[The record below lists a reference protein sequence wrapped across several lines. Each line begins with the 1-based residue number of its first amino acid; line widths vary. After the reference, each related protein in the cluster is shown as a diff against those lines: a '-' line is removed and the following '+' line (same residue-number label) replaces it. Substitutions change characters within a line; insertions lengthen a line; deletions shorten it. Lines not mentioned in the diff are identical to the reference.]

1 MVRKSKTP
9 TLPPLDRDKL
19 EAAFNDGLE
28 PLYPIFSD
36 EFIETVENRACD
48 HRHLEEWILPDLGKI
63 GTEWQSGNA
72 EGALL
77 AALTIIGK
85 MARQNLMLAAALIA
99 DKEALSSAVT
109 QKELKRRVGKQ
120 ANGAMR
126 RLGANRR
133 ARACRLA
140 FAEYTPT
147 DLKRLG
153 RKNVRKAVG
162 ELAAT
167 RLELPQAIPGETVR
181 GYLKPR
187 KTGGG

>member
-1 MVRKSKTP
+1 MARKSKTP
-9 TLPPLDRDKL
+9 TLPALDLDKL

-48 HRHLEEWILPDLGKI
+48 YRHLEEWILPDLGKI

-72 EGALL
+72 QGALL
-77 AALTIIGK
+77 AALTIVGK
-85 MARQNLMLAAALIA
+85 MARQNVMLAAALVA
-99 DKEALSSAVT
+99 DKAALSNAVT

-126 RLGANRR
+126 RLGASRR
-133 ARACRLA
+133 ARACRQA
-140 FAEYTPT
+140 FTEYTAA

-153 RKNVRKAVG
+153 KKTVCKQVG

-167 RLELPQAIPGETVR
+167 RLELPEPIPVETVR
-181 GYLKPR
+181 SYLKAR